1 MNTPIKSL
9 SDKILAIFFSI
20 CLVLVCVCLLL
31 CIRCLREYHI
41 YTDNGEYAKQYQLR
55 VETESLSKEAVNYY
69 YCTLQSRSPEY
80 NGENAEFNV
89 FQSQIDTYKR
99 EFSAEN
105 SNMFFE
111 IVNSQGETVFG
122 TKAERGDIPF
132 QYSCSYPYMINY
144 CNSSGALVTESGIIT
159 AYVADVDADGRF
171 PAAKDD
177 GYSIAFRWIDL
188 AAKTGIL
195 LFVLFAIVGIAAAIL
210 IGVLLCSAG
219 TLDENGKIISKFNDR
234 VPLDLYAA
242 TVVFLSIFAGGT
254 VKLTEMSEETLVSE
268 HSVILIV
275 TVVISALVIALLLS
289 VATRIKLASQDPN
302 ASVFKN
308 TLIYKLFDY
317 IRRKTGAMPRVR
329 KFKES
334 KGIGERKRK
343 VRFGNITTFISI
355 IKFLGCLNLVYF
367 SYLEIAK
374 EPNWKVYILIWII
387 GHVLITPL
395 YFMLSYNLDKL
406 KKSWQNLAEG
416 KLDESIDS
424 DGMFGVFR
432 DISKNLENVRQDI
445 IRAYDT
451 EAKSQLLR
459 NELIANVSHDIK
471 TPLTSIVSY
480 VGLLKKDESISKQ
493 SREYIDVL
501 DYQAEKLNKL
511 LKNLLEASM
520 ASSGDVKIEAE
531 PTDVRMLLEQSVA
544 EFSDSFKKQHLIV
557 DLTLPQNET
566 MIYADGHHMWRIFEN
581 LMSNIC
587 KYAQEGTSVLLSL
600 EVVDKKAVLKFK
612 NHSKYSYPDGD
623 SNVFLERFVRGDSS
637 RHTEGNG
644 LGLSIASNLT
654 LLQNGSFDIS
664 TSENCFCVEIAFD
677 IIPDG
682 EEEAAFAD
690 TEEANI

>member
-31 CIRCLREYHI
+31 CIRCLKQYHI

-55 VETESLSKEAVNYY
+55 VETESLSNEAVNYY
-69 YCTLQSRSPEY
+69 YCTLQSKSPKY
-80 NGENAEFNV
+80 NGKDAQANI
-89 FQSQIDTYKR
+89 FQSQIDTYKK

-111 IVNSQGETVFG
+111 IVNSQGKTVFG
-122 TKAERGDIPF
+122 TKAERGEVPY

-144 CNSSGALVTESGIIT
+144 NDVSGAMVTESGIIT
-159 AYVADVDADGRF
+159 AYVAAVDENGRF
-171 PAAKDD
+171 PASKDD

-188 AAKTGIL
+188 SAKTGIL
-195 LFVLFAIVGIAAAIL
+195 LFVLFAIVAIAAAIL

-242 TVVFLSIFAGGT
+242 TVMFLSVFAGGT

-317 IRRKTGAMPRVR
+317 IRRKTGAMPKV
-329 KFKES
+329 KEYKES
-334 KGIGERKRK
+334 KGLGDKKRK
-343 VRFGNITTFISI
+343 VKFGNITTFISV

-374 EPNWKVYILIWII
+374 EPNWKMYIMIWIL

-424 DGMFGVFR
+424 DGLFGVFK
-432 DISKNLENVRQDI
+432 DISNNLENVRLDI
-445 IRAYDT
+445 IRAYDN

-480 VGLLKKDESISKQ
+480 VGLLKKDETMSKQ
-493 SREYIDVL
+493 SKEYIDVI
-501 DYQAEKLNKL
+501 DYQAGKLDKL

-531 PTDVRMLLEQSVA
+531 PTDVKMLLEQSVA

-557 DLTLPQNET
+557 DLSLPENET

-587 KYAQEGTSVLLSL
+587 KYAQEGTCVSLSL
-600 EVVDKKAVLKFK
+600 EVVSKKAVLKFK
-612 NHSKYSYPDGD
+612 NQSKYSYPEGD
-623 SNVFLERFVRGDSS
+623 SKVFLERFVRGDSS

-654 LLQNGSFDIS
+654 QLQNGTFDI
-664 TSENCFCVEIAFD
+664 TTCGEFFCVEIAFD
-677 IIPDG
+677 IVSQDDD
-682 EEEAAFAD
+682 EAVFAD